1 MGGTLTRDEWLKLR
15 EGADTPRGVGNIVI
29 PLAHQ
34 MTEEQRLGKPAKDPK
49 VISSATSTLS

>member
-15 EGADTPRGVGNIVI
+15 ESADTPRGLGNTVI

-34 MTEEQRLGKPAKDPK
+34 MTAEEWLVDFW
-49 VISSATSTLS
+49 SAWKN